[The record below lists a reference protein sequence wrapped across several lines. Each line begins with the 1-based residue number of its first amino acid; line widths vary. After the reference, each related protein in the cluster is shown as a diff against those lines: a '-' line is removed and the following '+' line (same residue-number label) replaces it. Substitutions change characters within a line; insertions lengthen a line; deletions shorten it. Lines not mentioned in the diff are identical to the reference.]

1 MHSLQLED
9 EKAQDVSMGSLE
21 RVTGKFVETQESQR
35 EVNVVGSNAYVAEVS
50 KLAITFRV
58 DPTEVSEYV
67 E

>member
-1 MHSLQLED
+1 
-9 EKAQDVSMGSLE
+9 MGSLE